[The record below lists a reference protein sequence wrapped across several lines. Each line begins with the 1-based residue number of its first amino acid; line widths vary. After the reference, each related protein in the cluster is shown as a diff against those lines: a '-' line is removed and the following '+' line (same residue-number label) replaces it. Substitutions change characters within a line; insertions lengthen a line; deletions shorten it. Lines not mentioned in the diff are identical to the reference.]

1 MDDLGN
7 NQHAASVTAD
17 RTKPAVDKFA
27 SFLERNTKRV
37 AYGIAV
43 LAWLTLGFV
52 AWFAILLGGMVI
64 LLSIILFKL
73 VAGLPINRDIR
84 RFLFVLQFW
93 PDGFSSL
100 SSAFRDGGEPDV
112 TEAQDEAIFVFTT
125 LRVIY
130 VIAIIYL
137 IACFFQNTNPLT
149 YVFYLPG
156 NAVMAVI
163 LIAILTL
170 GISWLADRRKRN
182 GSIYSP
188 ASSSADTQLH
198 TGSVRDTE
206 ASDMSREIKSAEVA
220 DSSGWTGRP

>member
-1 MDDLGN
+1 MDDFEN
-7 NQHAASVTAD
+7 NRDVDNIAADLS
-17 RTKPAVDKFA
+17 KPAADKFA
-27 SFLERNTKRV
+27 SFLERNTKRL

-43 LAWLTLGFV
+43 LAWLTLGFA
-52 AWFAILLGGMVI
+52 AWFVTLLGGMAI

-84 RFLFVLQFW
+84 RFLLVLQFW

-100 SSAFRDGGEPDV
+100 GSAFRDGSKPDV
-112 TEAQDEAIFVFTT
+112 TEAPEEPIFVFTT

-130 VIAIIYL
+130 VIAVIYL
-137 IACFFQNTNPLT
+137 IVCFFGNTNPLT

-163 LIAILTL
+163 LIALLTL
-170 GISWLADRRKRN
+170 GISWLGDRRRLN

-188 ASSSADTQLH
+188 RSSSPDTRSHKELD
-198 TGSVRDTE
+198 GD
-206 ASDMSREIKSAEVA
+206 IKQA
-220 DSSGWTGRP
+220 